1 MRWSMLL
8 GMFMS
13 GAGSLVFADALPEAW
28 NHWKYYR
35 PIELEEA
42 NGARLVHV
50 TLPMEV
56 FGRAQE
62 TQADLRIVDRDGE
75 EIPYIRLVLKTQKR
89 RNWLTGQIT
98 ELSFVPG
105 QHTYLVVDTGDG
117 EELHNRLEVEVEQ
130 RDFFSWVEVAVSDDR
145 AAWRVV
151 RERAPLYHFPV
162 EQVRMSTIAYPNTRA
177 RWIRLLILN
186 GEEQLKVERCRVA
199 QEIVERGKYVDWP
212 LTLTESRTATDGATR
227 QSVWQVDS
235 GVEGIPVSAI
245 RFEAEQL
252 EFHRPV
258 RVSASTDGENWNDV
272 AQGNVFRYH
281 SDEPSS
287 AEIERLRVSM
297 RVEFDENRGRYW
309 RTTIVNRNDAPVEG
323 LRPTLQANPYQLVF
337 RQEPGQNYRLLYGH
351 SRAESAQYDL
361 QRTIT
366 RSEFGRA
373 VPGQIGE
380 EKVNASY
387 ASPEPWTE
395 QNPGIL
401 WGALF
406 VALLVLGFL
415 AVRSLRQPAT

>member
-1 MRWSMLL
+1 MKWPLPL

-13 GAGSLVFADALPEAW
+13 AVTLLASPAALPEAW
-28 NHWKYYR
+28 NHWQYFR
-35 PIELEEA
+35 PLDLEPTSE
-42 NGARLVHV
+42 ARLVHV

-62 TQADLRIVDRDGE
+62 TQADLRIVDHEGE

-105 QHTYLVVDTGDG
+105 RHTYLIVDTGTRD
-117 EELHNRLEVEVEQ
+117 ELHNRLEVEVEQ
-130 RDFFSWVEVAVSDDR
+130 SDFFSWVEVAVSDDR
-145 AAWRVV
+145 ETWRIV

-162 EQVRMSTIAYPNTRA
+162 ERVRTSTIAYPNTRA

-186 GEEQLKVERCRVA
+186 GKEQFKVERCRVA

-212 LTLTESRTATDGATR
+212 LILTESTTASEDENGE
-227 QSVWQVDS
+227 SVWQVDS
-235 GVEGIPVSAI
+235 GVQGVPVSAI
-245 RFEAEQL
+245 RFEAEQP

-258 RVSASTDGENWNDV
+258 RVSTSADGEKWCDV
-272 AQGNVFRYH
+272 AQGDVFRYH

-287 AEIERLRVSM
+287 LEIERLRASM
-297 RVEFDENRGRYW
+297 RVEFDENRSRFW
-309 RTTIVNRNDAPVEG
+309 RATIVNRNDAPVEG

-337 RQEPGQNYRLLYGH
+337 RQEPGQNYRLLYGN
-351 SRAESAQYDL
+351 SRAEAAQYDL
-361 QRTIT
+361 QRTIS
-366 RSEFGRA
+366 RSEFGQA
-373 VPGQIGE
+373 LPGRIGE
-380 EKVNASY
+380 EEVNASY
-387 ASPEPWTE
+387 ASPEPWSE

-415 AVRSLRQPAT
+415 AVRSLRHSAT